1 MYIQSKQL
9 VKVYYGRVQHL
20 VQCVYEQ
27 KQISQTLMVTTNQSR
42 ALSLA
47 LVIETG
53 TTTGMNSME
62 CIVDQAR
69 SVCEHCLRD
78 CLPMYHRLSSLC
90 SHNVGTQPPF
100 LPLVCP
106 WELYK
111 HRQC

>member
-1 MYIQSKQL
+1 M
-9 VKVYYGRVQHL
+9 
-20 VQCVYEQ
+20 CV
-27 KQISQTLMVTTNQSR
+27 R
-42 ALSLA
+42 AEADLSDVDGDNEPIACSLSLA
-47 LVIETG
+47 LVIETD

-69 SVCEHCLRD
+69 SMCEHCLRD